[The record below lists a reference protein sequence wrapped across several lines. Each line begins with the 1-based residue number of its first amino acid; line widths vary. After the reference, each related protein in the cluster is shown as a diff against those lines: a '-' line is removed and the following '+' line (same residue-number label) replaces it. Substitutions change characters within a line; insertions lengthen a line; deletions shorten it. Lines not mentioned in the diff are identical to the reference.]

1 MSPLATDIV
10 FSLNISSE
18 QYLRYYRGTARFIVA
33 RSSDG
38 RTVKF
43 PAGILQPFLTHDG
56 IQGVFVLR
64 YDENNRF
71 LGIERQAWQG

>member
-33 RSSDG
+33 RSADG

-43 PAGILQPFLTHDG
+43 PAGILQQFLTRDG
-56 IQGVFVLR
+56 IRGVFILR
-64 YDENNRF
+64 HDENNRF
-71 LGIERQAWQG
+71 LAIERRPEKT